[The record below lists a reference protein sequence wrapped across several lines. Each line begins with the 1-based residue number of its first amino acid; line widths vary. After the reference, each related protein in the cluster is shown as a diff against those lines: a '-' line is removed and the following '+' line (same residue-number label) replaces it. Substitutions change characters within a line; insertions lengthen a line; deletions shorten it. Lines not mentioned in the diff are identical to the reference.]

1 VEEKMR
7 RPHRSAEFERQRSI
21 LSELNGNILL
31 YDGYEDALVGFVER
45 FGESPVAVYDK
56 KKCLKIL
63 ESDGMKPEE
72 ALEWFNYNTLGAG
85 CGPETPVFI
94 TFLKDIE

>member
-1 VEEKMR
+1 MR
-7 RPHRSAEFERQRSI
+7 RPQKSVEFERQRSI
-21 LSELNGNILL
+21 LSEMNENIIL
-31 YDGYEDALVGFVER
+31 YDGYEDALVGFAER

-56 KKCLKIL
+56 HKCLKIL
-63 ESDGMKPEE
+63 ENDGMKPEE
-72 ALEWFNYNTLGAG
+72 AQEWFDFNTLGAG

>member
-1 VEEKMR
+1 MKNPQKSV
-7 RPHRSAEFERQRSI
+7 EFERQRSI
-21 LSELNGNILL
+21 LSEMNENILL

-56 KKCLKIL
+56 NMCLTIL
-63 ESDGMKPEE
+63 IDAGMKPEE
-72 ALEWFNYNTLGAG
+72 AQEWFDYNTLGAG